1 MRRARA
7 ISEPNNDVISTIHV
21 SFKAYM
27 ISGVT
32 FIAALFERS
41 MQGAGFVSSSAS
53 STDRG
58 SRSPET
64 MARGVSVVFR
74 ELTERASSFLRFST
88 LITMSVSGNQ
98 NFPISFAAI
107 ERSFCRRA
115 RIDSRRTRAT
125 RANRR
130 HRRISTG
137 RGKPDAHFVRQDA
150 NRGRRRG

>member
-1 MRRARA
+1 
-7 ISEPNNDVISTIHV
+7 
-21 SFKAYM
+21 M

-74 ELTERASSFLRFST
+74 ELTERASSFLCFFYVNNDVRVWQSK
-88 LITMSVSGNQ
+88 
-98 NFPISFAAI
+98 FPHLF
-107 ERSFCRRA
+107 
-115 RIDSRRTRAT
+115 
-125 RANRR
+125 
-130 HRRISTG
+130 
-137 RGKPDAHFVRQDA
+137 RGH
-150 NRGRRRG
+150 